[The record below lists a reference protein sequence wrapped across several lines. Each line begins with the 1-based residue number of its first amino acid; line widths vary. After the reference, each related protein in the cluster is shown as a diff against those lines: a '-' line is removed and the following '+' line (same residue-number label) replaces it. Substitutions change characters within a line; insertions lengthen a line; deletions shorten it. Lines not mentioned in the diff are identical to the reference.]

1 MHFVPVVV
9 LLRSSHPQTV
19 EVAVFIDCH
28 NGVATGA
35 DFGARFVGKGYKAAA
50 VLCSHIDECD
60 VMLREHGVWSATHF
74 NAEGTVV
81 DAGEHR
87 EVLFA

>member
-60 VMLREHGVWSATHF
+60 VMLREHGV
-74 NAEGTVV
+74 
-81 DAGEHR
+81 
-87 EVLFA
+87 